1 MAEAGRPAAG
11 VPVAGIPMAAIPVL
25 VTRPEGQ
32 AKELGERLAASGFE
46 PIYAPLMAIE
56 PFPEPSTE
64 QRQLLLDLCHFEH
77 VIFVSRNAIR
87 HGMAWIEDYWPQ
99 LPVGIHWYTV
109 GSSSAAALAEYG
121 LEVLQP
127 TGDMTSEGLLAL
139 PPLSAVNG
147 QRVMIVKGEGGR
159 QQLRETLQARGA
171 RVEELEVYRRALP
184 AYGPGELA
192 ERIRSGQVRVVLLSS
207 GEALDNMVSLLDA
220 AGQARARECVLVAP
234 GARVAAAAARA
245 GFTRVLEARNATDD
259 AMLAAL
265 ATLREELQ
273 PAPG

>member
-1 MAEAGRPAAG
+1 MADAGA
-11 VPVAGIPMAAIPVL
+11 PVAGIPVAGIPVL

-32 AKELGERLAASGFE
+32 ARELGERIAAAGFK
-46 PIYAPLMAIE
+46 PLYTPLMTIE
-56 PFPEPSTE
+56 AFPEPSTE

-87 HGMAWIEDYWPQ
+87 HGMAWIEDFWPQ
-99 LPVGIHWYTV
+99 LPAGIHWYTV

-127 TGDMTSEGLLAL
+127 QGDMNSEGLLAL
-139 PPLSAVNG
+139 PELSSVAG
-147 QRVMIVKGEGGR
+147 QRVLIVKGEGGR
-159 QQLRETLQARGA
+159 QHLRETLQARGA
-171 RVEELEVYRRALP
+171 RVEELAVYRRALP

-192 ERIRSGQVRVVLLSS
+192 ERISAGQVKVVLLSS
-207 GEALDNMVSLLDA
+207 GEALDNMMSLLGT
-220 AGQARARECVLVAP
+220 AGQARARECILIAP
-234 GARVAAAAARA
+234 GARAAAAAARA
-245 GFTRVLEARNATDD
+245 GFTRVVEARNATDD

-265 ATLREELQ
+265 TTLREELQ